1 MWGGQRLVARRK
13 WQCRTIPAPLA
24 RNRHA
29 GFFGGVNVNVP
40 TLSPVEA
47 RVLAV
52 LVEKQRSVPDTY
64 PMSLNALVAGCNQK
78 TSRAPIMS
86 VSDADVLQ
94 ALDTLNGY
102 SLIIESSGG
111 RVMRYA
117 HNTER
122 VLALPTQS
130 VALLSTLVLRGP
142 QTAAELR
149 TNSERLHRF
158 SDISTVEGFL
168 NELAGRAAGPLV
180 VELPRMPGTR
190 ETRWTQLLTGAPP
203 PVDVASSM
211 TSARA
216 DARGLAEL
224 AAEVDALRDEVVA
237 LKAAVAAL
245 QSPESER

>member
-1 MWGGQRLVARRK
+1 M
-13 WQCRTIPAPLA
+13 
-24 RNRHA
+24 
-29 GFFGGVNVNVP
+29 NVP

-47 RVLAV
+47 RVLGV

-102 SLIIESSGG
+102 SLIVESSGG

-117 HNTER
+117 HNAER
-122 VLALPTQS
+122 ALSLPTQS

-158 SDISTVEGFL
+158 ADISAVEGFL
-168 NELAGRAAGPLV
+168 NELAERPAGPLV

-190 ETRWTQLLTGAPP
+190 ETRWAQLLTGAPASI
-203 PVDVASSM
+203 DVGSSTASTETDGRS
-211 TSARA
+211 
-216 DARGLAEL
+216 LAQL
-224 AAEVDALRDEVVA
+224 AAELEALRDEVAA
-237 LKAAVAAL
+237 LRSAVAAL
-245 QSPESER
+245 QPPYSQN

>member
-1 MWGGQRLVARRK
+1 L
-13 WQCRTIPAPLA
+13 
-24 RNRHA
+24 
-29 GFFGGVNVNVP
+29 NVP

-149 TNSERLHRF
+149 TNGERLHRF
-158 SDISTVEGFL
+158 GDISAVEGFL
-168 NELAGRAAGPLV
+168 NELAGRAEGPLV
-180 VELPRMPGTR
+180 VELPRVPGTR
-190 ETRWTQLLTGAPP
+190 ETRWAQLLTGAPP
-203 PVDVASSM
+203 SLAVTSSPTAEPTDV
-211 TSARA
+211 
-216 DARGLAEL
+216 RGLARLSAEL
-224 AAEVDALRDEVVA
+224 DALRDEVAA
-237 LKAAVAAL
+237 LKAAVDAL
-245 QSPESER
+245 QSSAPKS

>member
-1 MWGGQRLVARRK
+1 M
-13 WQCRTIPAPLA
+13 
-24 RNRHA
+24 
-29 GFFGGVNVNVP
+29 NVP

-117 HNTER
+117 HNAER

-158 SDISTVEGFL
+158 SDISAVEGFL

-203 PVDVASSM
+203 SIDVASSA
-211 TSARA
+211 TYATT
-216 DARGLAEL
+216 DGRGLAQL
-224 AAEVDALRDEVVA
+224 AAELDALREEVAA
-237 LKAAVAAL
+237 LKSAVAAL
-245 QSPESER
+245 QPPNLQD

>member
-1 MWGGQRLVARRK
+1 MNLSA
-13 WQCRTIPAPLA
+13 
-24 RNRHA
+24 
-29 GFFGGVNVNVP
+29 
-40 TLSPVEA
+40 LSPVEA

-78 TSRAPIMS
+78 TSRAPLMN
-86 VSDADVLQ
+86 VSDADALQ

-102 SLIIESSGG
+102 SLIMESSGG

-117 HNTER
+117 HNAER

-130 VALLSTLVLRGP
+130 VALLATLVLRGP

-158 SDISTVEGFL
+158 ADISAVEGFL
-168 NELAGRAAGPLV
+168 HELAGRPAGALV
-180 VELPRMPGTR
+180 AELPRMPGTR

-203 PVDVASSM
+203 STDMPASLSFSSPPA
-211 TSARA
+211 TG
-216 DARGLAEL
+216 DGRGLAEI
-224 AAEVDALRDEVVA
+224 AAELDALRDEVAA
-237 LKAAVAAL
+237 LRAAVAAL
-245 QSPESER
+245 QPPNPQN

>member
-1 MWGGQRLVARRK
+1 M
-13 WQCRTIPAPLA
+13 
-24 RNRHA
+24 
-29 GFFGGVNVNVP
+29 NVP

-94 ALDTLNGY
+94 ALDALNGY

-117 HNTER
+117 HNAER

-158 SDISTVEGFL
+158 SDISAVEGFL
-168 NELAGRAAGPLV
+168 NELAERAAGPLV

-190 ETRWTQLLTGAPP
+190 ETRWTQLLTGAPAS
-203 PVDVASSM
+203 VDVAQ
-211 TSARA
+211 SAGSGTT
-216 DARGLAEL
+216 DLRGLEQL
-224 AAEVDALRDEVVA
+224 AAELDALRGEVAA

-245 QSPESER
+245 QPPNPQN

>member
-1 MWGGQRLVARRK
+1 M
-13 WQCRTIPAPLA
+13 
-24 RNRHA
+24 
-29 GFFGGVNVNVP
+29 NVP

-102 SLIIESSGG
+102 SLIVESSGG

-117 HNTER
+117 HNAER
-122 VLALPTQS
+122 ALALPTQS

-158 SDISTVEGFL
+158 GDISAVEGFL
-168 NELAGRAAGPLV
+168 NELAERAAGPLV

-190 ETRWTQLLTGAPP
+190 ETRWAQLLTGAPASI
-203 PVDVASSM
+203 DVGSSTASTGTDVRS
-211 TSARA
+211 
-216 DARGLAEL
+216 LAQL
-224 AAEVDALRDEVVA
+224 AAELDALREEVAA
-237 LKAAVAAL
+237 LKSAVAAL
-245 QSPESER
+245 QPPYSQN

>member
-1 MWGGQRLVARRK
+1 M
-13 WQCRTIPAPLA
+13 
-24 RNRHA
+24 
-29 GFFGGVNVNVP
+29 NVP

-102 SLIIESSGG
+102 SLIVESSGG

-117 HNTER
+117 HNAER
-122 VLALPTQS
+122 ALSLPTQS

-158 SDISTVEGFL
+158 GDISAVEGFL
-168 NELAGRAAGPLV
+168 NELAERPAGPLV

-190 ETRWTQLLTGAPP
+190 ETRWAQLLTGAPASI
-203 PVDVASSM
+203 DVGSSTASTETNGRSL
-211 TSARA
+211 AQLA
-216 DARGLAEL
+216 AEL
-224 AAEVDALRDEVVA
+224 DALREEVDAL
-237 LKAAVAAL
+237 KSAVAAL
-245 QSPESER
+245 QPPYSQN

>member
-1 MWGGQRLVARRK
+1 M
-13 WQCRTIPAPLA
+13 
-24 RNRHA
+24 
-29 GFFGGVNVNVP
+29 NVP

-117 HNTER
+117 HNAER
-122 VLALPTQS
+122 VLAVPTQS

-158 SDISTVEGFL
+158 SDISAVEGFL

-203 PVDVASSM
+203 SIDVASSA
-211 TSARA
+211 TYATTNG
-216 DARGLAEL
+216 RGLA
-224 AAEVDALRDEVVA
+224 
-237 LKAAVAAL
+237 
-245 QSPESER
+245 